1 MRNLSEYISTVKSEL
16 PDIEGRLNGGAD
28 KGLLSELEDKAGCSL
43 PSDFIKLYSLY
54 DGEDFSK
61 YTGFMAGM
69 EFLPIN
75 SVLAQLEFFKSSEY
89 EMTAWGTRAIRE
101 EPMCSLNW
109 IPFAY
114 DNARGYLAVDMS
126 PSESG
131 KAGQIIT
138 VDYDFDRCYL
148 LADSLNEL
156 FAKMAEWLENGV
168 LTVNTKDGD
177 EPFIMEKTGHLF
189 NSLEE
194 LTQPQK
200 TGGESEIPLDCGF
213 WQNHYGRESV
223 PVSELCKEKYMLI
236 SDKTL
241 SCEPFSYMDNL
252 KELIFHNCALWHLD
266 CLAKA
271 PQLKKLI
278 FVNCVF
284 ANADLSA
291 LCAAPQL
298 KELSLNVM
306 DASGLDRL
314 SELPLLKSLSIR
326 KVTGIELEA
335 LSAFTK
341 LSELSIEDMGLC
353 DGTFIGKLINL
364 KNLDLHSHTMNDLD
378 FLAKLTKLK
387 SFTLQKTAVNE
398 DGLLAIPRLTK
409 LKEFIYPVRD
419 LSIYANH
426 PTLEAVGMAPDVK
439 QEFEVFKGSKVNSFM
454 ICGNIAKEEVEN
466 MAKEMDRYVRLYSYG
481 TRSGG

>member
-1 MRNLSEYISTVKSEL
+1 MRNLSEYISTVAKKL
-16 PDIEGRLNGGAD
+16 PDIEKRLNGGAD

-61 YTGFMAGM
+61 FTGFIAGM
-69 EFLPIN
+69 EFLPLKA
-75 SVLAQLEFFKSSEY
+75 VLAQLEFFKSSEY
-89 EMTAWGTRAIRE
+89 EMTAWGTKAVKE
-101 EPMCSLNW
+101 EPMSSLNW

-114 DNARGYLAVDMS
+114 DNARGWIAVDMS

-131 KAGQIIT
+131 KAGQVIT

-148 LADSLNEL
+148 LAGSVDEL
-156 FAKMAEWLENGV
+156 FGRMAEWFENGV

-177 EPFIMEKTGHLF
+177 EPFIMEESGHIF

-194 LTQPQK
+194 LTQQQK
-200 TGGESEIPLDCGF
+200 AGGESEIRLDCGF

-223 PVSELCKEKYMLI
+223 PVSELCKEKSMRI

-252 KELIFHNCALWHLD
+252 KELIFHNCDIWHPD

-271 PQLKKLI
+271 PQIKKLI

-314 SELPLLKSLSIR
+314 GELPSLKSLSIR

-353 DGTFIGKLINL
+353 DGTFIGNL
-364 KNLDLHSHTMNDLD
+364 KNLQSLDLHRHNMNYLD

-387 SFTLQKTAVNE
+387 SFTLYKAAVNE
-398 DGLLAIPRLTK
+398 DGLLAVSRLTK
-409 LKEFIYPVRD
+409 LKEFIYPARD
-419 LSIYANH
+419 LNIYANH
-426 PTLEAVGMAPDVK
+426 PALETVGMAPDVRH
-439 QEFEVFKGSKVNSFM
+439 EFEVFKGSKVNSFM
-454 ICGNIAKEEVEN
+454 ICGDITKEEVEN
-466 MAKEMDRYVRLYSYG
+466 IAKEMNRYVRLYSYG
-481 TRSGG
+481 TVSGG

>member
-1 MRNLSEYISTVKSEL
+1 MRNLSEYISTVKSEF
-16 PDIEGRLNGGAD
+16 PDIEERLNGGAD

-69 EFLPIN
+69 EFLPIK

-101 EPMCSLNW
+101 EPMCSLSW

-200 TGGESEIPLDCGF
+200 ISGESEIPLDCGF

-223 PVSELCKEKYMLI
+223 PVSELLKEKYMLI

-241 SCEPFSYMDNL
+241 SCGPFSYMDNL
-252 KELIFHNCALWHLD
+252 KELIFHNCDLWNLD

-278 FVNCVF
+278 FVNWH
-284 ANADLSA
+284 
-291 LCAAPQL
+291 
-298 KELSLNVM
+298 
-306 DASGLDRL
+306 

-387 SFTLQKTAVNE
+387 SFTLQKTAVDE
-398 DGLLAIPRLTK
+398 DGLLAVPRLTK

-426 PTLEAVGMAPDVK
+426 ATLEAVGMAPDVK
-439 QEFEVFKGSKVNSFM
+439 PEFEVFKGSKVNSFM

-466 MAKEMDRYVRLYSYG
+466 IAKEMDRYVRLYSYG